1 MGHQDVMIQRLEVE
15 ADEIASFVHKKANKQ
30 WIWIAMDAQTRQ
42 VMAFHV
48 GDRSGVS
55 TDHLYGFG
63 RIIVQSFRIG
73 GLSLI

>member
-1 MGHQDVMIQRLEVE
+1 
-15 ADEIASFVHKKANKQ
+15 
-30 WIWIAMDAQTRQ
+30 
-42 VMAFHV
+42 MAT
-48 GDRSGVS
+48 GVS